1 METQVVFSAVVRLS
15 QEIFSERCN
24 LFLFFSVNFIRCVSQ
39 MLFDEKKTFFEI
51 KRFFVTPMKLYEI
64 SWKFLQQIML
74 FDFS

>member
-1 METQVVFSAVVRLS
+1 MNGNTGCILRCREAVTRNIFRAMQFDFFSA
-15 QEIFSERCN
+15 
-24 LFLFFSVNFIRCVSQ
+24 NFIRCVSQ

>member
-1 METQVVFSAVVRLS
+1 METQVVFCAVVRLS

-24 LFLFFSVNFIRCVSQ
+24 LFFFFCQLYSLRFTDA
-39 MLFDEKKTFFEI
+39 FGWEKSFFEI
-51 KRFFVTPMKLYEI
+51 KLFFVTPMKLYEI

>member
-24 LFLFFSVNFIRCVSQ
+24 LIFFSANFIRCVSQ
-39 MLFDEKKTFFEI
+39 MLFDKKKTFFEI
-51 KRFFVTPMKLYEI
+51 KLFFVTPMKLYEI